1 MIETPNL
8 PAAPAG
14 VDEDAP
20 TRGRTLQ
27 FVMKLSKY
35 CNLRCTYCYEFA
47 FLDDRRRMSLDQLA
61 TMFRSV
67 ADYAERNDVGQVVFT
82 WHGGEPFM
90 VPLEVYDQIKELQRK
105 LMPNL
110 AVMNGIQ
117 TNLTILTDRHLE
129 HLRSGRVFDMISIS
143 FDVSGDQR
151 VDKMGRPTTQT
162 VLDNMQRLIDAS
174 VDFGAIC
181 VLARN
186 TVNDS
191 VNLFHFFHDIH
202 TSCRFLPFHRD
213 TSGTGDSSQTLSQAE
228 IIAALGA
235 IFDAWVQSPNPV
247 SIRPLAEFIDVA
259 GKVIADA
266 PRRIYDKETD
276 EWVFVVNPNGDLWGI
291 SEIEDNRF
299 LYGNVFASP
308 LETVLASDA
317 RRATFAE
324 ARRRIDQLCGGCP
337 YLGHCTGYSMADVTD
352 GVFGVVE
359 REGCHV
365 RGTLDH
371 IVARFRET
379 GIADDIGALGASQA
393 QTPDPGLGQ
402 GGALVVL

>member
-1 MIETPNL
+1 MTETPIRL
-8 PAAPAG
+8 EAPINAQQD
-14 VDEDAP
+14 VEP
-20 TRGRTLQ
+20 PGRTLQ

-67 ADYAERNDVGQVVFT
+67 ADYADRNDVSKVVFT

-90 VPLEVYDQIKELQRK
+90 VPLEVYDQIKELQHK

-129 HLRSGRVFDMISIS
+129 HLRSGRVFDMVSIS

-151 VDKMGRPTTQT
+151 VDKMGRPTTET
-162 VLDNMQRLIDAS
+162 VLDNMQRLIDAG

-186 TVNDS
+186 TVHES
-191 VNLFHFFHDIH
+191 VNLFQFFHDIH

-213 TSGTGDSSQTLSQAE
+213 TNGTGNFSQALSQTE

-235 IFDAWVQSPNPV
+235 IFDAWVQSANPV
-247 SIRPLAEFIDVA
+247 SIRPLAELIDVA
-259 GKVIADA
+259 SKVIADA
-266 PRRIYDKETD
+266 PRRVYDKETD
-276 EWVFVVNPNGDLWGI
+276 EWVYVVNPNGDLWGI

-299 LYGNVFASP
+299 LYGNVFTSP
-308 LETVLASDA
+308 LEEVLASDL
-317 RRATFAE
+317 RRVTFAA
-324 ARRRIDQLCGGCP
+324 ARGRIDHLCGGCP
-337 YLGHCTGYSMADVTD
+337 YLGHCTGYPMADVTD
-352 GVFGVVE
+352 GVSGVVE
-359 REGCHV
+359 REGCHT
-365 RGTLDH
+365 RGVLDH
-371 IVARFRET
+371 IVVRFRQT
-379 GIADDIGALGASQA
+379 GIAEEISALGASLA
-393 QTPDPGLGQ
+393 LTPDPGLGQ
-402 GGALVVL
+402 GGTLAPL